1 MAPHLPHTFWCERG
15 AVASDKVKRCARLAI
30 ARGLHDCGRASHCSQ
45 LNTLP
50 PLHSFILY
58 NSLCQSH
65 PDVPFLPLH
74 LSFYS
79 FTSRALSSPAAGSCP
94 FWLGL
99 FLFLSLI
106 FLSIV
111 IAGPRYDDA
120 YRVQTCNKTATGN
133 DPPEPICFFLLPF
146 QTLLAFRSDASIPIP
161 PVLSPQFDI

>member
-1 MAPHLPHTFWCERG
+1 MSRSPSGKREREMFVSFSPLVHSPLFIPLRKTMAPHLPHTFWCERG

-45 LNTLP
+45 PNTLP

-74 LSFYS
+74 LSFSS

-99 FLFLSLI
+99 FLFLI

-111 IAGPRYDDA
+111 IAGPRYDDGIGSNL
-120 YRVQTCNKTATGN
+120 Q
-133 DPPEPICFFLLPF
+133 
-146 QTLLAFRSDASIPIP
+146 
-161 PVLSPQFDI
+161 